1 MSLYRV
7 ASRRSRLF
15 GLLVPAIALVVGLV
29 VGLLVGRATAPE
41 PSLSDVLADEA
52 SHIAEA
58 RTALD
63 VLTIEYPQAVSSPTE
78 YGGAQADVRHAQ
90 DALAAAGVR
99 DGRDRGVG
107 SGDLEAL
114 DPSGYR
120 RVSALVAE
128 VAALV
133 ARKAPPAE
141 VEARVRSAEEA
152 LAALPGAGSDSG

>member
-15 GLLVPAIALVVGLV
+15 GLLVPAIALVVGLGI
-29 VGLLVGRATAPE
+29 GLLVGRATAPE
-41 PSLSDVLADEA
+41 PSLSDALADQA
-52 SHIAEA
+52 SHVAEA

-78 YGGAQADVRHAQ
+78 YGGAQADVQHAQ
-90 DALAAAGVR
+90 EALAAA
-99 DGRDRGVG
+99 DG
-107 SGDLEAL
+107 LEAV

-120 RVSALVAE
+120 RATALVAE

-141 VEARVRSAEEA
+141 VEARVRTAEEA
-152 LAALPGAGSDSG
+152 LAALPGARSDSG

>member
-15 GLLVPAIALVVGLV
+15 GLLVPAIALVVGLGI
-29 VGLLVGRATAPE
+29 GLLVGRSTAPE
-41 PSLSDVLADEA
+41 QSLSDALTDEA
-52 SHIAEA
+52 SHVSEA

-63 VLTIEYPQAVSSPTE
+63 VLTIEYPQAVSSATE

-90 DALAAAGVR
+90 EALAAA
-99 DGRDRGVG
+99 D
-107 SGDLEAL
+107 DLEAV

-120 RVSALVAE
+120 RATALVAE

-141 VEARVRSAEEA
+141 VEARVRAAEEA
-152 LAALPGAGSDSG
+152 LAALPGARSDSG

>member
-52 SHIAEA
+52 SHVAEA

-90 DALAAAGVR
+90 DALAAAG
-99 DGRDRGVG
+99 
-107 SGDLEAL
+107 DLEAL

-120 RVSALVAE
+120 RATALVAE

>member
-29 VGLLVGRATAPE
+29 VGLLVGRATAPA
-41 PSLSDVLADEA
+41 PSLSDVLGDEA

-90 DALAAAGVR
+90 DALAAAG
-99 DGRDRGVG
+99 
-107 SGDLEAL
+107 DLEAL

-120 RVSALVAE
+120 RATALVAE

-152 LAALPGAGSDSG
+152 LAALPGAGSDRG

>member
-1 MSLYRV
+1 M
-7 ASRRSRLF
+7 
-15 GLLVPAIALVVGLV
+15 
-29 VGLLVGRATAPE
+29 
-41 PSLSDVLADEA
+41 LADEA

-78 YGGAQADVRHAQ
+78 YGGARADVRHAQ
-90 DALAAAGVR
+90 DALAAAG
-99 DGRDRGVG
+99 
-107 SGDLEAL
+107 DLEAL

-120 RVSALVAE
+120 QATALVAE

-133 ARKAPPAE
+133 ARKAPPAD

>member
-15 GLLVPAIALVVGLV
+15 GLLVPAIALVVGLGI
-29 VGLLVGRATAPE
+29 GLLIGRATAPE
-41 PSLSDVLADEA
+41 PSISDVLADEA
-52 SHIAEA
+52 SQIAEA

-90 DALAAAGVR
+90 DALAAAG
-99 DGRDRGVG
+99 
-107 SGDLEAL
+107 DLEAL

-120 RVSALVAE
+120 RATALVAE
-128 VAALV
+128 VAAIV

-141 VEARVRSAEEA
+141 VEARVRSADEA
-152 LAALPGAGSDSG
+152 LAALPGADSDSG

>member
-15 GLLVPAIALVVGLV
+15 ALLVPAIALVVGLA

-41 PSLSDVLADEA
+41 PSLSDALADEA
-52 SHIAEA
+52 AHVAEA

-90 DALAAAGVR
+90 EALAAA
-99 DGRDRGVG
+99 DG
-107 SGDLEAL
+107 LEAI

-120 RVSALVAE
+120 RATALVAE

-133 ARKAPPAE
+133 DRKAPPAE
-141 VEARVRSAEEA
+141 VEARVRAAEEA
-152 LAALPGAGSDSG
+152 LAALPGADSGSG

>member
-15 GLLVPAIALVVGLV
+15 GLLVPAIALVVGLGI
-29 VGLLVGRATAPE
+29 GLLVGRTTAPE

-52 SHIAEA
+52 SHVAEA

-63 VLTIEYPQAVSSPTE
+63 VLTIEYPQSVSSPTE

-90 DALAAAGVR
+90 EALAAAEGLGAV
-99 DGRDRGVG
+99 
-107 SGDLEAL
+107 
-114 DPSGYR
+114 DPSAYR
-120 RVSALVAE
+120 RATALVAE

-133 ARKAPPAE
+133 ERKAPPAA
-141 VEARVRSAEEA
+141 VEARVRAAEEA
-152 LAALPGAGSDSG
+152 LAALPGADSDSG

>member
-7 ASRRSRLF
+7 ASRRRRLV
-15 GLLVPAIALVVGLV
+15 GLLVAAIALVVGRV
-29 VGLLVGRATAPE
+29 SGLLVGRATAPE
-41 PSLSDVLADEA
+41 PSLSDMLADQA
-52 SHIAEA
+52 AHVAEA

-63 VLTIEYPQAVSSPTE
+63 VLTIEYPQAVSSATE

-90 DALAAAGVR
+90 EALAAAG
-99 DGRDRGVG
+99 G
-107 SGDLEAL
+107 LEAV

-120 RVSALVAE
+120 RATALVAE

-133 ARKAPPAE
+133 ERKAPPAE
-141 VEARVRSAEEA
+141 VEARVRAAEEA

>member
-15 GLLVPAIALVVGLV
+15 GLLVPAIALVVGLGI
-29 VGLLVGRATAPE
+29 GLLVGRTTAPE

-52 SHIAEA
+52 SHVAEA

-63 VLTIEYPQAVSSPTE
+63 VLTIEYPQSVSSPTE

-90 DALAAAGVR
+90 EALAAAEGLATV
-99 DGRDRGVG
+99 
-107 SGDLEAL
+107 

-120 RVSALVAE
+120 RATALVAE

-133 ARKAPPAE
+133 ERKAPPAA
-141 VEARVRSAEEA
+141 VEARVRAAEEA
-152 LAALPGAGSDSG
+152 LAALPGADSNSG

>member
-15 GLLVPAIALVVGLV
+15 WLLVPAIALVVGLV

-58 RTALD
+58 RMALD

-78 YGGAQADVRHAQ
+78 YCGAQADVRHAQ
-90 DALAAAGVR
+90 DALAAAG
-99 DGRDRGVG
+99 
-107 SGDLEAL
+107 DLEAL

-120 RVSALVAE
+120 RATALVAE

-133 ARKAPPAE
+133 AHKAPPAE

>member
-15 GLLVPAIALVVGLV
+15 GLLVPAIALVVGLGI
-29 VGLLVGRATAPE
+29 GLLIGRATAPE

-52 SHIAEA
+52 SQIAEA

-90 DALAAAGVR
+90 DALAAAG
-99 DGRDRGVG
+99 
-107 SGDLEAL
+107 DLEAL

-120 RVSALVAE
+120 RATALVAE
-128 VAALV
+128 VAAIV

-141 VEARVRSAEEA
+141 VEARVRSADEA
-152 LAALPGAGSDSG
+152 LAALPGADSDSG

>member
-15 GLLVPAIALVVGLV
+15 GLLVPAIALVVGLGI
-29 VGLLVGRATAPE
+29 GLLVGRATAPE
-41 PSLSDVLADEA
+41 PSLSDALADQA
-52 SHIAEA
+52 SHVAEA

-90 DALAAAGVR
+90 EALAGAEGLGAV
-99 DGRDRGVG
+99 
-107 SGDLEAL
+107 

-120 RVSALVAE
+120 RATALVAE

-133 ARKAPPAE
+133 ERKAPPAA
-141 VEARVRSAEEA
+141 VEARVQAAEEA
-152 LAALPGAGSDSG
+152 LPALPGAQSDSG